1 MSRSHGQVRVEVDLT
16 SSSSEVGLAGERAR
30 GRGLNGRGLEG
41 RGMAVAV
48 EGLWSRG
55 RGRESLGRVE
65 VEVVRSR
72 FRLGT
77 VDRNGGRIQVEA
89 YSERTVEVVFDSSGC
104 WIWIEWKPEV
114 GSRKMKTEDEYGNF
128 ESGDGED

>member
-41 RGMAVAV
+41 RGMAVA
-48 EGLWSRG
+48 
-55 RGRESLGRVE
+55 